1 MIYTKE
7 IQIII
12 REYFKILYSTNLEN
26 LKEIDGFLDS
36 AKPLKLN
43 QEEDTNI
50 STPITNEETK
60 IITKKSSSLKK
71 KVSRI
76 RWLQRRLLPDIQRR
90 STISTIQ
97 KNRNRRSAPKLL

>member
-26 LKEIDGFLDS
+26 LKETDGFLDS
-36 AKPLKLN
+36 IKPLKLN

-50 STPITNEETK
+50 STPITNEETE
-60 IITKKSSSLKK
+60 IITKN
-71 KVSRI
+71 
-76 RWLQRRLLPDIQRR
+76 LP
-90 STISTIQ
+90 S
-97 KNRNRRSAPKLL
+97 

>member
-50 STPITNEETK
+50 STPITNEETE
-60 IITKKSSSLKK
+60 IITKN
-71 KVSRI
+71 
-76 RWLQRRLLPDIQRR
+76 LP
-90 STISTIQ
+90 
-97 KNRNRRSAPKLL
+97 A

>member
-71 KVSRI
+71 KSVQDQVASEKTPTRYSKKI
-76 RWLQRRLLPDIQRR
+76 YNLNY
-90 STISTIQ
+90 SKKQ
-97 KNRNRRSAPKLL
+97 K